1 MIIRDNCLIF
11 LFVKYRVHTAMVFL
25 FSHYFIFK
33 IGFAVLLQA
42 EKSLKTATKCAK
54 NIFTMT
60 V

>member
-1 MIIRDNCLIF
+1 MPTRYFYFHIISSSKLAC
-11 LFVKYRVHTAMVFL
+11 
-25 FSHYFIFK
+25 
-33 IGFAVLLQA
+33 AVLLQV